1 MTKLSAICMGQ
12 PPTVISEV
20 GPSAEG
26 ALFFQITR
34 TNELE
39 APHGVL
45 PAALFG
51 VGVNAQCH
59 RTSGVGQDCAWALG
73 GGQ

>member
-1 MTKLSAICMGQ
+1 MHTSSHRATQEERGDGGHIHVAKLSAICTGQ

-34 TNELE
+34 TNALE

-45 PAALFG
+45 PAAQWG
-51 VGVNAQCH
+51 
-59 RTSGVGQDCAWALG
+59 
-73 GGQ
+73 